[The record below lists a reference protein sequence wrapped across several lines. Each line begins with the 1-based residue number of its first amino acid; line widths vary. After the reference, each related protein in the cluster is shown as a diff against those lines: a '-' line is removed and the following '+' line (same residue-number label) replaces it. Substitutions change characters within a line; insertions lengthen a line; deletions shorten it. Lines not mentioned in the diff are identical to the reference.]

1 MSATTP
7 STTTAQEADGQQ
19 PAGGRRLTLGL
30 GSLRAYGLVIAII
43 LLSIFFWSQRPTYLS
58 PDNLFGL
65 LRSMA
70 ALSIM
75 AIAQLLVIVSGEL
88 DLSVG
93 SIYGLAATTLA
104 VLWLGPAPGFES
116 QGFSF
121 PIALPLLVALVLA
134 LSVGVFAGA
143 VNAFFTT
150 VVKIPSFIATLGMLS
165 IASGVEFYIG
175 NVSNFNPA
183 YNVPPPDPGELSL
196 FRAIGATKL
205 PFEDL
210 PIPVLWMAIFAVF
223 FWVLLHRSLFGFR
236 LLAIGGNPAAAQ
248 IARLP
253 VRKYKFVV
261 FMLCSL
267 MAAVAGIL
275 DFSYIGSV
283 GPNSG
288 AAFTF
293 PVFAAVVIGGA
304 SLSGGKGTV
313 VGAILGAALLAVLRN
328 GMAIMGVGAFL
339 GLIFVGVVTIGAVTL
354 DRLAQRK

>member
-1 MSATTP
+1 VSATTP
-7 STTTAQEADGQQ
+7 STTTAET
-19 PAGGRRLTLGL
+19 PAGRRRLNIEL

-43 LLSIFFWSQRPTYLS
+43 LLSIFFWSQRPAYLS

-143 VNAFFTT
+143 INAFFTT

-183 YNVPPPDPGELSL
+183 YNYPPPDPGELSL

-210 PIPVLWMAIFAVF
+210 PIPVLWMAIFAVI

>member
-1 MSATTP
+1 
-7 STTTAQEADGQQ
+7 
-19 PAGGRRLTLGL
+19 
-30 GSLRAYGLVIAII
+30 
-43 LLSIFFWSQRPTYLS
+43 
-58 PDNLFGL
+58 
-65 LRSMA
+65 
-70 ALSIM
+70 
-75 AIAQLLVIVSGEL
+75 
-88 DLSVG
+88 
-93 SIYGLAATTLA
+93 
-104 VLWLGPAPGFES
+104 
-116 QGFSF
+116 
-121 PIALPLLVALVLA
+121 
-134 LSVGVFAGA
+134 
-143 VNAFFTT
+143 
-150 VVKIPSFIATLGMLS
+150 
-165 IASGVEFYIG
+165 
-175 NVSNFNPA
+175 
-183 YNVPPPDPGELSL
+183 
-196 FRAIGATKL
+196 
-205 PFEDL
+205 
-210 PIPVLWMAIFAVF
+210 MAIFAVI

-236 LLAIGGNPAAAQ
+236 LLAIGGNPAAAK

>member
-1 MSATTP
+1 MGATTQTP
-7 STTTAQEADGQQ
+7 ATTTAEEPTKSG
-19 PAGGRRLTLGL
+19 RLTFGL
-30 GSLRAYGLVIAII
+30 ASLRAYGLVIAII
-43 LLSIFFWSQRPTYLS
+43 LLSIFFWSQRPAYLS

-75 AIAQLLVIVSGEL
+75 ALAQLLVIVSGEL

-93 SIYGLAATTLA
+93 SVYGLAATTLA

-121 PIALPLLVALVLA
+121 PIALPLLLALALA
-134 LSVGVFAGA
+134 LSMGLLAGA
-143 VNAFFTT
+143 INAFFTT

-183 YNVPPPDPGELSL
+183 YNFPPPDPGELAL

-210 PIPVLWMAIFAVF
+210 PIPVLWMAIFAVI
-223 FWVLLHRSLFGFR
+223 FWVLLHRTLFGFR

-288 AAFTF
+288 GAFTF

-313 VGAILGAALLAVLRN
+313 VGALLGAALLAVLRN

-354 DRLAQRK
+354 DRLAQGK

>member
-7 STTTAQEADGQQ
+7 STTITEE
-19 PAGGRRLTLGL
+19 PAGRRRPGFEL
-30 GSLRAYGLVIAII
+30 GSLRNYGLVIAII
-43 LLSIFFWSQRPTYLS
+43 LLSIFFWSQRPAYLS
-58 PDNLFGL
+58 SDNLVGL

-93 SIYGLAATTLA
+93 SIYSLAATALA

-116 QGFSF
+116 QGFNL
-121 PIALPLLVALVLA
+121 PITLPLLLAIALA
-134 LSVGVFAGA
+134 LSLGVVAGA
-143 VNAFFTT
+143 INAFFTT

-183 YNVPPPDPGELSL
+183 YNIPPPDPGELSL

-210 PIPVLWMAIFAVF
+210 PIPVLWMAIFAF
-223 FWVLLHRSLFGFR
+223 IFWVLLHRSLFGFR

-261 FMLCSL
+261 FMLCAL

-288 AAFTF
+288 GAFTF

-304 SLSGGKGTV
+304 SLNGGKGTV
-313 VGAILGAALLAVLRN
+313 VGALLGAALLAVLRN